1 MGWSFFDRQRAAETF
16 LSTGSA
22 AAQAA
27 AGFTPLNPFDDFIT
41 PNTSD
46 YRYGKCWDNSNCAAG
61 FYCVG
66 GQCVQNNT
74 AGNLGGTQN
83 PGDCSEPVYDCG
95 RNLGCAKPKC
105 IETSVDDCCNDERC
119 CRYASTGVNGPTT
132 GLSVQCYCGPCPS
145 PNKCNQ
151 WCDSYLKTIGKYLP
165 SCNRDNTCT
174 ECADCIGGAGP
185 STCLLDT
192 FNPPCHCDEN
202 QCGECES
209 CDRETGNC
217 YSDAKK
223 CKFCKNFF
231 PKCPGQEFIEEAI
244 TICKD
249 NPSISDA
256 DIEYWYEKNCPPKE
270 EVCKTPGVSSIW
282 CDDSQDPQPPC
293 PPNTY
298 CKNTGTISAGGAT
311 CYLRTDYNLSG
322 IPQGCSECSNNSDCG
337 DCEVC
342 ELYESTSVPGVV
354 YYKCVEAQACSS
366 CTYDVY
372 TEMSYRSKQ
381 FALGSGNACGVYC
394 IPEFT
399 VNYKALIGENQS
411 YEVAKAWKLEYRTS
425 QRDPGLMYTSCGD
438 KECFINDDPQA
449 RYILPNFQ
457 DGTEPTSGVTQEF
470 RAVNAV
476 TATASGWVP
485 YEGCYGEAQ
494 IGGPGGNQVCL
505 SGGNPRIVIVPNCP
519 NP

>member
-1 MGWSFFDRQRAAETF
+1 MAIDKARLTVPSTIERLKARTVTIFLSNAVPPNAAIKIDPETGEVFSIQQTPRYAGQLAAVALGGGRNMAELWCVVGFAETGGGPGGESTSFLWKRVALTRAFDKGTGELWDPRANFYTSLATQSSLSELLGWSFFDRQRAAETF

-249 NPSISDA
+249 NQSISEA
-256 DIEYWYEKNCPPKE
+256 DIE
-270 EVCKTPGVSSIW
+270 
-282 CDDSQDPQPPC
+282 
-293 PPNTY
+293 
-298 CKNTGTISAGGAT
+298 
-311 CYLRTDYNLSG
+311 
-322 IPQGCSECSNNSDCG
+322 
-337 DCEVC
+337 
-342 ELYESTSVPGVV
+342 
-354 YYKCVEAQACSS
+354 
-366 CTYDVY
+366 
-372 TEMSYRSKQ
+372 
-381 FALGSGNACGVYC
+381 
-394 IPEFT
+394 
-399 VNYKALIGENQS
+399 
-411 YEVAKAWKLEYRTS
+411 
-425 QRDPGLMYTSCGD
+425 
-438 KECFINDDPQA
+438 
-449 RYILPNFQ
+449 
-457 DGTEPTSGVTQEF
+457 
-470 RAVNAV
+470 
-476 TATASGWVP
+476 
-485 YEGCYGEAQ
+485 
-494 IGGPGGNQVCL
+494 
-505 SGGNPRIVIVPNCP
+505 
-519 NP
+519 